1 MLKDSYRESMR
12 NLRRRPLQSL
22 LAILGILLG
31 ISGSLLLDS
40 VGKGVSESVEKQI
53 NSIGPGVMSVIP
65 KPTVNP
71 GEKSEPLR
79 MSDFRALKE
88 NKLDGSSLSPIIQS
102 TENVIADTKDSFS
115 LMVGADYMFP
125 DIQPVTLASGRF
137 FTSLEVENHKNVV
150 VLGESLAKRLFDTG
164 ASIGKSVIVRN
175 NIYEVI
181 GIVKLD
187 QGTQAG
193 DTNNLFYVPYTT
205 VLQQLTGTDEI
216 SGLLIKV
223 SNPVLVP
230 QVEAEILNV
239 LQRQHSW
246 SLPND
251 AFTVYKQD
259 FLLQSASNLN
269 SIINLFVKGAVVIS
283 YLLGGIGVMNVML
296 MAANERRHEIGVFLA
311 FGARST
317 VIQFQFLLESV
328 WISLIGV
335 GGGMLFGTL
344 LGLIAYGQGL
354 IPWSANFFHYLYS
367 LVGGLGVGILFGA
380 YPSFKAAK
388 VNPADV
394 IRH

>member
-150 VLGESLAKRLFDTG
+150 VLG
-164 ASIGKSVIVRN
+164 V
-175 NIYEVI
+175 
-181 GIVKLD
+181 
-187 QGTQAG
+187 
-193 DTNNLFYVPYTT
+193 
-205 VLQQLTGTDEI
+205 
-216 SGLLIKV
+216 
-223 SNPVLVP
+223 
-230 QVEAEILNV
+230 
-239 LQRQHSW
+239 
-246 SLPND
+246 
-251 AFTVYKQD
+251 
-259 FLLQSASNLN
+259 
-269 SIINLFVKGAVVIS
+269 
-283 YLLGGIGVMNVML
+283 
-296 MAANERRHEIGVFLA
+296 
-311 FGARST
+311 
-317 VIQFQFLLESV
+317 
-328 WISLIGV
+328 
-335 GGGMLFGTL
+335 
-344 LGLIAYGQGL
+344 
-354 IPWSANFFHYLYS
+354 
-367 LVGGLGVGILFGA
+367 
-380 YPSFKAAK
+380 
-388 VNPADV
+388 
-394 IRH
+394 